1 MNAVA
6 TLADLHFL
14 APVAIG
20 LVARLI
26 RDPCRPPPPPARII
40 INVNCSPG
48 AVVIVAQPEGR

>member
-1 MNAVA
+1 MNAFA

-20 LVARLI
+20 LIARLI
-26 RDPCRPPPPPARII
+26 GDTCTPSPPTRII
-40 INVNCSPG
+40 INVVCSPG